1 MKKMFIVSAIM
12 LFAVGA
18 MTSCKDSAENGCKC
32 DYSYSIE
39 GQTMSGTEEFTAE
52 DMKEAGFNSCK
63 AFAAENEKAAE
74 AAGAKN
80 VSISCKG
87 K

>member
-32 DYSYSIE
+32 DYSYSFE

-52 DMKEAGFNSCK
+52 EMKEAGFNSCK
-63 AFAAENEKAAE
+63 AFAAENEKMAKAE
-74 AAGAKN
+74 GATG

>member
-1 MKKMFIVSAIM
+1 MFIVSAIM

-32 DYSYSIE
+32 DYSYTYE

-52 DMKEAGFNSCK
+52 EMKEANVTSCK
-63 AFAAENEKAAE
+63 AFAAENEKAAKE
-74 AAGAKN
+74 HGATN
-80 VSISCKG
+80 ASISCKG

>member
-32 DYSYSIE
+32 DYSITE
-39 GQTMSGTEEFTAE
+39 HGQTMSGTREVSAEEV
-52 DMKEAGFNSCK
+52 KEAGYNSCK
-63 AFAAENEKAAE
+63 AYAKDAEKEGQEIYEK
-74 AAGAKN
+74 

>member
-32 DYSYSIE
+32 DYSYSI
-39 GQTMSGTEEFTAE
+39 GDQNVSGTEEFSAE
-52 DMKEAGFNSCK
+52 DMKKTGFNSCK
-63 AFAAENEKAAE
+63 AFAAENEKIAE
-74 AAGAKN
+74 AEGAKN